1 MDIIAL
7 FKTTHYRMQMAAAD
21 RQPVLTAN
29 DSNSYIAH
37 DSITLVMGKIV
48 IF

>member
-7 FKTTHYRMQMAAAD
+7 FKTAHYRMQMSAT
-21 RQPVLTAN
+21 VN
-29 DSNSYIAH
+29 DSNSYMAY
-37 DSITLVMGKIV
+37 DNITLVMGKIV